1 MGKSMYIIDGMK
13 HDSVTDPPDQ
23 IPFPDPEF
31 VDNPEPRCPCVLLLD
46 TSGSMNDVKQVSQ
59 PLSPIQKILS
69 DQRGPRT
76 VRPIDELNAGLLAF
90 RDELMADELAVKR
103 VEISLVTFGPV
114 RKIIDFQT
122 PDLFRAPKL
131 AAEGDTPMG
140 LAIEKAVEMVRD
152 RKAAYR
158 QNGVSYYRP
167 WIFLISDGEPTDDW
181 RRAAEIVRAGE
192 QTKSFAFFAVGVE
205 GANFDILNRIAV
217 RQPLK
222 LSGLRFR
229 EMFMWLSSS
238 LSSVSRSSP
247 GDDVAL
253 ENPAAPDGW
262 ASI

>member
-1 MGKSMYIIDGMK
+1 MTESL
-13 HDSVTDPPDQ
+13 DQ

-46 TSGSMNDVKQVSQ
+46 TSGSMNDAKQISQ
-59 PLSPIQKILS
+59 SLSPIQKILNE
-69 DQRGPRT
+69 PLATRT
-76 VRPIDELNAGLLAF
+76 VRPIDELNAGLLSF
-90 RDELMADELAVKR
+90 REELMADELAVKR
-103 VEISLVTFGPV
+103 VELSLVTFGPV
-114 RKIIDFQT
+114 RKLTDFQT

-140 LAIEKAVEMVRD
+140 QAIEKAVEIVRD
-152 RKAAYR
+152 RKGAYR
-158 QNGVSYYRP
+158 LNGISYYPP
-167 WIFLISDGEPTDDW
+167 WIFMISDGEQTDDW
-181 RRAAEIVRAGE
+181 RRSAELVRAGE
-192 QTKSFAFFAVGVE
+192 MSKSFAFFAVGVE
-205 GANFDILNRIAV
+205 GANFDVLNRISV

-253 ENPAAPDGW
+253 ENPTAPDGW

>member
-1 MGKSMYIIDGMK
+1 M
-13 HDSVTDPPDQ
+13 TELPDQ

-46 TSGSMNDVKQVSQ
+46 TSGSMNDAKQISQ
-59 PLSPIQKILS
+59 QLSPIQKILNEPLAS
-69 DQRGPRT
+69 RT
-76 VRPIDELNAGLLAF
+76 VRPIDELNSGLLAF
-90 RDELMADELAVKR
+90 RDEMLADELAAKR

-114 RKIIDFQT
+114 KKLTDFQT
-122 PDLFRAPKL
+122 ADLFRPPKL

-140 LAIEKAVEMVRD
+140 QAIEKAIEMVRD

-192 QTKSFAFFAVGVE
+192 QSRAFAFFAVGVE
-205 GANFDILNRIAV
+205 GANFDILNHIAV

-247 GDDVAL
+247 GDEVSL
-253 ENPAAPDGW
+253 KNPTAPDGW

>member
-1 MGKSMYIIDGMK
+1 MK
-13 HDSVTDPPDQ
+13 RDSVTEPPDQ

-46 TSGSMNDVKQVSQ
+46 TSGSMNDVKQISQ
-59 PLSPIQKILS
+59 SLSPVQKILNEPFAT
-69 DQRGPRT
+69 RM

-90 RDELMADELAVKR
+90 RDELMTDELAVKR

-114 RKIIDFQT
+114 KRLTDFQT
-122 PDLFRAPKL
+122 PDLFHAPKL

-140 LAIEKAVEMVRD
+140 QAIEKAVEIVRE

-181 RRAAEIVRAGE
+181 RRAAEVVRAGE
-192 QTKSFAFFAVGVE
+192 QTRAFAFFTVGVE

-229 EMFMWLSSS
+229 EMFVWLSSS
-238 LSSVSRSSP
+238 LSAVSRSGP

-253 ENPAAPDGW
+253 ENPTAPDGW
-262 ASI
+262 ASV

>member
-1 MGKSMYIIDGMK
+1 M
-13 HDSVTDPPDQ
+13 TELPDQ

-46 TSGSMNDVKQVSQ
+46 TSGSMNDAKQVSQ
-59 PLSPIQKILS
+59 ALSPVQRILS
-69 DQRGPRT
+69 EPPASRT

-90 RDELMADELAVKR
+90 REELMVDELAVKR

-114 RKIIDFQT
+114 KKLTDFQT
-122 PDLFRAPKL
+122 PDLFRPPTL
-131 AAEGDTPMG
+131 AAEGDTPIG
-140 LAIEKAVEMVRD
+140 LAIEKAVEIVRA

-181 RRAAEIVRAGE
+181 RRAAEVVRAGE
-192 QTKSFAFFAVGVE
+192 QTRAFAFFAVGVE

-238 LSSVSRSSP
+238 LGSVSRSSP
-247 GDDVAL
+247 GDEIAL
-253 ENPAAPDGW
+253 KNPTAPDGW

>member
-1 MGKSMYIIDGMK
+1 MIE
-13 HDSVTDPPDQ
+13 VPDQ

-46 TSGSMNDVKQVSQ
+46 TSGSMNDAKQISQ
-59 PLSPIQKILS
+59 SLSPIQKILS
-69 DQRGPRT
+69 EPLATRM
-76 VRPIDELNAGLLAF
+76 VRPIDELNAGLLSF
-90 RDELMADELAVKR
+90 REELMADELAVKR

-114 RKIIDFQT
+114 RKLSDFQT
-122 PDLFRAPKL
+122 PDVFRPPKL

-140 LAIEKAVEMVRD
+140 RAIERAVEIVRE

-158 QNGVSYYRP
+158 QNGISYYRP
-167 WIFLISDGEPTDDW
+167 WIFLISDGEPTDEW
-181 RRAAEIVRAGE
+181 LRAAELVRAGE
-192 QTKSFAFFAVGVE
+192 QAKAFAFFAVGVE
-205 GANFDILNRIAV
+205 GANFEILNRIAM

-238 LSSVSRSSP
+238 LGSVSRSSP
-247 GDDVAL
+247 GDEIAL
-253 ENPAAPDGW
+253 KNPTAPDGW

>member
-1 MGKSMYIIDGMK
+1 MYIIGHMK
-13 HDSVTDPPDQ
+13 NDSVTESPDQ

-46 TSGSMNDVKQVSQ
+46 TSGSMKDVKQVSQ
-59 PLSPIQKILS
+59 SLSPVQKILS
-69 DQRGPRT
+69 DQGAPRM

-114 RKIIDFQT
+114 RKITDFQT

-131 AAEGDTPMG
+131 AAEGDTPMVQ
-140 LAIEKAVEMVRD
+140 AIEKAVEIVRE

-181 RRAAEIVRAGE
+181 RPAAELVRAGE
-192 QTKSFAFFAVGVE
+192 QTKAFAFFTVGVE

-238 LSSVSRSSP
+238 LGSVSRSSP
-247 GDDVAL
+247 GDDVPL
-253 ENPAAPDGW
+253 ENPTTPDGW
-262 ASI
+262 ASV

>member
-1 MGKSMYIIDGMK
+1 MTESL
-13 HDSVTDPPDQ
+13 DQ

-46 TSGSMNDVKQVSQ
+46 TSGSMNDGKQVSLQ
-59 PLSPIQKILS
+59 LTPVQKVLHDS
-69 DQRGPRT
+69 LTAKT
-76 VRPIDELNAGLLAF
+76 VRPIDELNAGLVAF
-90 RDELMADELAVKR
+90 REELMADDLAVKR

-114 RKIIDFQT
+114 RKLTDFQT
-122 PDLFRAPKL
+122 PDVFRPPRL
-131 AAEGDTPMG
+131 NAEGDTPMG
-140 LAIEKAVEMVRD
+140 LAIEKAVEIVRD
-152 RKAAYR
+152 RKSAYK
-158 QNGVSYYRP
+158 QNGISYYRP

-181 RRAAEIVRAGE
+181 QRAAELVRAGE
-192 QTKSFAFFAVGVE
+192 QTRAFAFFAVGVE
-205 GANFDILNRIAV
+205 GANFEILSRIAA

-253 ENPAAPDGW
+253 RNPVTPDGW